1 MKVEKVNVGLVGL
14 GMVCESHLKAY
25 SIHPNAEVMAVCDLD
40 AARSKEI
47 AIKYGIPRTYTSYKQ
62 MLQDQEINTV
72 DITTPI

>member
-25 SIHPNAEVMAVCDLD
+25 SIHPNAEVIAVCDLD

-62 MLQDQEINTV
+62 MLQDQEINNLV
-72 DITTPI
+72 S